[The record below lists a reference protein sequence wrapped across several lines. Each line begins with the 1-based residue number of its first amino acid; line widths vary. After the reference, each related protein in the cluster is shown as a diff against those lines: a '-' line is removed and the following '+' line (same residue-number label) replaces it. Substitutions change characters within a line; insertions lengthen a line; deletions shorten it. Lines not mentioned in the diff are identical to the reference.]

1 MTATTGAPWNLV
13 YQEFSDLADISA
25 AVQDLA
31 DSVDTAVQ
39 SLYDAQTIGQAPPAC
54 RIEDTAA
61 QSIPNKRTPRSRGR
75 GSEDFDT
82 DTMINNAATIN
93 RITLTST
100 GIYLISLRCT
110 FQSTASGG
118 GVRQTS
124 MTHSTLGVFARNT
137 QLGTTSSTAAPFIT
151 AVVPCCGRSVVTF
164 QAFQTSAPPRT
175 SRPGRHRHSARPRG
189 SHHGF
194 HSDASILSG
203 PGRPGGH
210 AARTQDLAG
219 PSI

>member
-61 QSIPNKRTPRSRGR
+61 QSIPNNTDTTITWAA

-124 MTHSTLGVFARNT
+124 MTHSPLGVFARNT

-151 AVVPCCGRSVVTF
+151 AVVPCYVAGQFVTF
-164 QAFQTSAPPRT
+164 QAFQTS
-175 SRPGRHRHSARPRG
+175 SAAENIATRQAQAFR
-189 SHHGF
+189 
-194 HSDASILSG
+194 L
-203 PGRPGGH
+203 
-210 AARTQDLAG
+210 TTL
-219 PSI
+219 